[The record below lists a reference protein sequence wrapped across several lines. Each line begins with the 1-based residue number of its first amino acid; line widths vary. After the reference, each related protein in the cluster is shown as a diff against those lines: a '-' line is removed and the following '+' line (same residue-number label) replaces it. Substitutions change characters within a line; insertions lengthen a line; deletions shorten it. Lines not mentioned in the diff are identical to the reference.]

1 MSAPTVFKV
10 RASSWGALFDCAY
23 AWEWTHLQ
31 GKGKAAGVR
40 ALLGTALHASTAVN
54 DAALV
59 QGESIKP
66 SESAAV
72 LVDTLNHPEFDVDY
86 TADDLS
92 VRDAE
97 RIGLTLHAL
106 YCAQVAPRMQ
116 YTDVETALDPMDIDC
131 GGGIVVTLTGRM
143 DRARVSKTAAGLV
156 IPDLKS
162 GRAVISQSYVK
173 TKGRSAQLGAYQLLY
188 DHTKGVR
195 TTGAQVVGLSTTTK
209 PAIAVSPV
217 FDARRVM
224 VGGDGTPGLIEYAA
238 DMFRSGLF
246 PPNPQSNL
254 CSRKYCARWDHCHF
268 HE

>member
-1 MSAPTVFKV
+1 MTAPTVFKV
-10 RASSWGALFDCAY
+10 RASSWGSLFDCAY
-23 AWEWTHLQ
+23 KFEWETLL

-54 DAALV
+54 DTALV
-59 QGESIKP
+59 QGKQVKASD
-66 SESAAV
+66 SAGV

-86 TADDLS
+86 RADDLS

-97 RIGLTLHAL
+97 RIGLSLHAM
-106 YCAQVAPRMQ
+106 YCALIAPTMG

-131 GGGIVVTLTGRM
+131 GGGIIVTLTGRM
-143 DRARVSKTAAGLV
+143 DRARVSKTASGFV

-162 GRAVISQSYVK
+162 GRAVITQGQAN

-195 TTGAQVVGLSTTTK
+195 TSGAQIVALSTTTK
-209 PAIAVSPV
+209 PAVAVSPV

-246 PPNPQSNL
+246 PPNPQSTL
-254 CSRKYCARWDHCHF
+254 CSKKYCARWDHCHF